1 MKRSVGRKSVRP
13 IEPGP
18 QGRCPSFAGRRRLQF
33 SFILPTG
40 NVVDARGAGLLG
52 EMVAGN
58 AAFGYTSLKVSIPY
72 PRVRRVANEA
82 RGDATLLTS
91 LHRFVSQRFTSSRGL
106 ASVSE
111 EPDFGLAMDTLTS
124 VKDLLFTLL
133 LKVGVASSFAAL
145 LARWNTFRRVLFTEE
160 RDPDQKLKLML
171 FMTPPLIV
179 GVSLRLVG
187 FPYRF
192 ADLSLEGAFLMGL
205 LGGRVVGPIGGAI
218 ITIPALMAHEW
229 LAMPAASTAGLL
241 GGLMRQAIPNKEDLW
256 NFGPFTFLNIPRDV
270 VRLVRHA
277 QMSWEL
283 LPLLACVGLELGRV
297 ALAIATKP
305 KWLFAIDPHWNWW
318 LLLCVLATVMSVA
331 APLKIWNNTRVE
343 MNLEQHQQLLLK
355 ARMDALSSQI
365 NPHFLFNTLNT
376 VSSLIRFDPDAARG
390 VVLKLSNI
398 LRRLLRKH
406 ETFVPLREELQF
418 IDDYLDIEVARFGRD
433 NLEIVKKVDEEALE
447 VFVPSMLLQPIV
459 ENCLKHGLAP
469 KIDGGKIQLRTVN
482 RDGRLRIEI
491 EDNGVGISEEKMPH
505 VYVEGIGLSNVR
517 ERLRVLYGTDFRLEI
532 ESPPGTGTLI
542 RIDIPELVSSMQ
554 PVGT

>member
-1 MKRSVGRKSVRP
+1 M
-13 IEPGP
+13 
-18 QGRCPSFAGRRRLQF
+18 
-33 SFILPTG
+33 
-40 NVVDARGAGLLG
+40 
-52 EMVAGN
+52 
-58 AAFGYTSLKVSIPY
+58 
-72 PRVRRVANEA
+72 EA
-82 RGDATLLTS
+82 P
-91 LHRFVSQRFTSSRGL
+91 F
-106 ASVSE
+106 
-111 EPDFGLAMDTLTS
+111 S

-160 RDPDQKLKLML
+160 RDVDQKLKLML
-171 FMTPPLIV
+171 FMTPALIV
-179 GVSLRLVG
+179 GVTLRLVG
-187 FPYRF
+187 FAYRF

-218 ITIPALMAHEW
+218 ITIPALIYHEW

-256 NFGPFTFLNIPRDV
+256 NFGPFTFLNIPKAI

-297 ALAIATKP
+297 ALVTATKP
-305 KWLFAIDPHWNWW
+305 KWLFAIDPNWNWW
-318 LLLCVLATVMSVA
+318 LILAVLATVMSVA
-331 APLKIWNNTRVE
+331 APLKIWNNTRIE
-343 MNLEQHQQLLLK
+343 MNLERHQQLLLK

-390 VVLKLSNI
+390 VVLKLGHI

-406 ETFVPLREELQF
+406 ETFVPLREELEF
-418 IDDYLDIEVARFGRD
+418 IDNYLDIEVARFGRD
-433 NLEIVKKVDEEALE
+433 NLEIIKHIEDEALE
-447 VFVPSMLLQPIV
+447 AFVPSMLLQPIV

-469 KIDGGKIQLRTVN
+469 KIGGGKIHLRTASG
-482 RDGRLRIEI
+482 DGRLRIEI

-517 ERLRVLYGTDFRLEI
+517 ERLRVLYGGDFHLEI
-532 ESPPGTGTLI
+532 QSHAGQGTVI
-542 RIDIPELVSSMQ
+542 RIEIPALEPTLEAA
-554 PVGT
+554 G